1 MCLRFDHNQRPIQ
14 NMANATTAFS
24 FRGRARNLHGLLTAI
39 FVNSCDLVHITGRIQ
54 RNQWFD
60 NA

>member
-14 NMANATTAFS
+14 NMAKCHNSLFV
-24 FRGRARNLHGLLTAI
+24 RGRARNLPGLLTAI
-39 FVNSCDLVHITGRIQ
+39 FVNSCDLVHIMRRIQ
-54 RNQWFD
+54 RNQWLD